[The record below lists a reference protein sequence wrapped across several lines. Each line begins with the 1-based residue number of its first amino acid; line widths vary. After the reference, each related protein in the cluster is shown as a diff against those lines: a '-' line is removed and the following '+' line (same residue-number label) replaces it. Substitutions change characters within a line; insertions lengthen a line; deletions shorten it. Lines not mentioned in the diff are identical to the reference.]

1 MDLHNQ
7 ARQFDLG
14 LEKKWVTHNGYF
26 RLYTTLLGM
35 TVTDTWKQLK
45 KKQEGYNS
53 ITNFSDILAKE
64 MLEYAKSF
72 EDHEEHTVDTV
83 SETRTCDDI
92 SSLSQDKVIGTHT
105 KIFLDTK
112 HQLRCI
118 WCSRVNLLQWKTT
131 LKCKECG
138 KGFCRDSSGSNCWSN
153 HVCFGGVPACPKRG
167 THKRLVR
174 DIDDEENCT
183 R

>member
-1 MDLHNQ
+1 MDTSDYTQHYWVWQSLIHGSNS
-7 ARQFDLG
+7 R
-14 LEKKWVTHNGYF
+14 KKEEEY
-26 RLYTTLLGM
+26 Y
-35 TVTDTWKQLK
+35 
-45 KKQEGYNS
+45 S
-53 ITNFSDILAKE
+53 IANFSDILAKE

-72 EDHEEHTVDTV
+72 EDHEEHTVVTV

-105 KIFLDTK
+105 KIFLDAK

-118 WCSRVNLLQWKTT
+118 WCSRVNLIERKTT
-131 LKCKECG
+131 LKCGECG

-174 DIDDEENCT
+174 DINDEENCT
-183 R
+183 RWRCLVFPWGRKFVQRSRVF